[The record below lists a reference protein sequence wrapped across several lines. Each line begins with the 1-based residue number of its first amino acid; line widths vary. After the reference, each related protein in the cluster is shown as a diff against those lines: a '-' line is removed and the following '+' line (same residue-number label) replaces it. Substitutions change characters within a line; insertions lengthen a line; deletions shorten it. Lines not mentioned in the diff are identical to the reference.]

1 MEIEELCTKFTA
13 DLSDFRKKMETFTD
27 DLKRASGVTDELR
40 KEITNAMN
48 SSCDKVKKLGKE
60 MSSLADKQIKVSET
74 IAATKAKFEDYRS
87 MLSAIQEKLRTQ
99 REEMQKLIDKCHK
112 LTTVQ
117 KKQNEFIKETDGG
130 IEGIRKARKEITD
143 YIHDMSG
150 SYEELKKKIESYGGL
165 KPFDSEVKQLN
176 QLEADIKRAT
186 DELKHFDD
194 QLIKIQINP
203 EKLNTQSFSSL
214 GKEIETLRSKI
225 GSLKQSEMS
234 LSAQENSLNSAMANT
249 ALKLENLKKKAAAG
263 TESLNT
269 MRNRLNSASKETQK
283 STSRF
288 SRLSSTVGKVSRG
301 VLSFGKSALGFLKNK
316 LSSAGKS
323 STDLSHKLLNV
334 TKSIKRIG
342 IVALGLKLVK
352 SIFGELKSIVSNYI
366 SSNEELNSKV
376 EALKNSLG
384 KALAPVIQLIT
395 GLLERLMPY
404 VISVTNAIADML
416 SSLGIGAALK
426 STSSALD
433 GVTNSTKELSESQK
447 DLYGFDQITKVGDAS
462 SDSDKKSDNNAS
474 VSASQKLSN
483 YLQKLKDLWNSSDF
497 EGVGSTIAGS
507 LNKVISK
514 INALDWN
521 GIQDK
526 VNKTVGGITKSL
538 NGFIRDFDW
547 EGSAE
552 ILGKGIN
559 TVIGAINTFTIN
571 FDGKTFGKKIA
582 DFILKAIKTI
592 DWKKAGETIHNLIT
606 GLCDSIASFFER
618 LKEDEKESKTV
629 SKAIVKFLEGL
640 KLGDIIISIAKVLI
654 SIEGFLFEVVGNL
667 TNSFMDWVFKKLGIN
682 PDGTKAVS
690 IKTAIKAIIDGFKIE
705 NQVGSGVGSLIK
717 KLFGSNDD
725 NDVNLIANTEFRG
738 KSTSVLDKLFKRHED
753 TKDKNVTTTLN
764 GKENNSFS
772 KIKASWDW
780 IKEQGKSVTATIYG
794 KVADTFADAK
804 SKWDSIK
811 EKGKTATTT
820 IKGSVQNTF
829 SDLKTKWDSI
839 KESGKTALTT
849 ISGKV
854 QNTFADVKT
863 KWDSIKNKTNTDT
876 IAGAVKNTF
885 TSLKTKWDNIK
896 NKTNTA
902 TVKGSINN
910 AFNTA
915 KSKWDSIKNK
925 AVTVTANIKDN
936 ASETFKKIANNFIKF
951 INKAIDKINSKL
963 KVNFGGTISN
973 IFSKLGLNISNGS
986 YQLFSIPSIP
996 YLETGGII
1004 SKPTVAMVGEHG
1016 KEAVMPLENNTGWIT
1031 QLAHS
1036 IVSIMGSNSNSSSQG
1051 PIIIPIYIGGKHITD
1066 IVIDDV
1072 NKRTKATGNC
1082 PIKI

>member
-48 SSCDKVKKLGKE
+48 SSCDNVKKLGKE

-112 LTTVQ
+112 LTAVQ

-130 IEGIRKARKEITD
+130 IEGIRKTRKEITD

-301 VLSFGKSALGFLKNK
+301 VLSFGKSALGFLKNR

-323 STDLSHKLLNV
+323 STDLSHKILNV
-334 TKSIKRIG
+334 TKSIRRIG

-352 SIFGELKSIVSNYI
+352 SIFGELRSIVSNYI

-384 KALAPVIQLIT
+384 RALAPVIQLIT

-507 LNKVISK
+507 LNKVISQ

-526 VNKTVGGITKSL
+526 VNGFVLGIVKSL
-538 NGFIRDFDW
+538 NGFVSDFDW
-547 EGSAE
+547 SG
-552 ILGKGIN
+552 LGETLANGIN
-559 TVIGAINTFTIN
+559 TVIGALYTIVSN
-571 FDGKTFGKKIA
+571 LDWKAIGASLAKGLNNLVKKIDWAKAGKTIG
-582 DFILKAIKTI
+582 DAIK
-592 DWKKAGETIHNLIT
+592 
-606 GLCDSIASFFER
+606 GLLD
-618 LKEDEKESKTV
+618 L
-629 SKAIVKFLEGL
+629 IVKFIEDTDWQELGRKLAIFLKNIDWSGITSSLCEGL
-640 KLGDIIISIAKVLI
+640 GAALAGLAALLWGLI
-654 SIEGFLFEVVGNL
+654 EDAWNNVVKWWKDVAYKDGKFTLSGLLDGLNEGMKNI
-667 TNSFMDWVFKKLGIN
+667 WKW
-682 PDGTKAVS
+682 
-690 IKTAIKAIIDGFKIE
+690 IKENIFQPFIDGFKKAFGIHSPAKE
-705 NQVGSGVGSLIK
+705 MNEPGKQIWNGVLEGIKNAISNIKDWVQKNIFDKVQKAFDTAKQVVMNIGA
-717 KLFGSNDD
+717 KLSDSFNK
-725 NDVNLIANTEFRG
+725 A
-738 KSTSVLDKLFKRHED
+738 
-753 TKDKNVTTTLN
+753 
-764 GKENNSFS
+764 KE
-772 KIKASWDW
+772 KWDE
-780 IKEQGKSVTATIYG
+780 IKESGKNAAVTIKG
-794 KVADTFADAK
+794 KIADTFSNA
-804 SKWDSIK
+804 
-811 EKGKTATTT
+811 
-820 IKGSVQNTF
+820 
-829 SDLKTKWDSI
+829 KTKWDSI
-839 KESGKTALTT
+839 KDKVNLETIKGSVQKTFSNLK
-849 ISGKV
+849 S
-854 QNTFADVKT
+854 
-863 KWDSIKNKTNTDT
+863 KWD
-876 IAGAVKNTF
+876 G
-885 TSLKTKWDNIK
+885 IK

>member
-99 REEMQKLIDKCHK
+99 REEMQKLIDKYHK
-112 LTTVQ
+112 LTNIEE
-117 KKQNEFIKETDGG
+117 KRKSFLKDSGG
-130 IEGIRKARKEITD
+130 IEGVRKARKDITD
-143 YIHDMSG
+143 YIHDMSCE
-150 SYEELKKKIESYGGL
+150 YETYKKVIDNNTKTKADFKDFEKTKAKLQEIEDKIQRAKIELSS
-165 KPFDSEVKQLN
+165 FDKEL
-176 QLEADIKRAT
+176 RA
-186 DELKHFDD
+186 LS
-194 QLIKIQINP
+194 INP
-203 EKLNTQSFSSL
+203 KTLETTNLSNL
-214 GKEIETLRSKI
+214 GKEIESLRSKI

-249 ALKLENLKKKAAAG
+249 ALKLENLKKTAAAG
-263 TESLNT
+263 AESLNT
-269 MRNRLNSASKETQK
+269 MRNRLNSASKETQR
-283 STSRF
+283 STSGF
-288 SRLSSTVGKVSRG
+288 SRFSSTVGKASKG
-301 VLSFGKSALGFLKNK
+301 VLSLAKSALGFLKNR

-323 STDLSHKLLNV
+323 SADLSHKLLNV
-334 TKSIKRIG
+334 TKSIRRIG

-352 SIFGELKSIVSNYI
+352 SIFGELRSIVSNYI

-384 KALAPVIQLIT
+384 RALAPVIQLIT
-395 GLLERLMPY
+395 GLLEKLMPY

-507 LNKVISK
+507 LNNVISK

-526 VNKTVGGITKSL
+526 VNGFVLGIVKSL
-538 NGFIRDFDW
+538 NGFVNDFDW
-547 EGSAE
+547 SG
-552 ILGKGIN
+552 LGETLANGIN
-559 TVIGAINTFTIN
+559 TVIGALYTIVSN
-571 FDGKTFGKKIA
+571 LDWKAIGASLAKGLNNLVKKIDWAKAGKTIG
-582 DFILKAIKTI
+582 DAIK
-592 DWKKAGETIHNLIT
+592 
-606 GLCDSIASFFER
+606 GLLD
-618 LKEDEKESKTV
+618 L
-629 SKAIVKFLEGL
+629 IVKFIEDTDWQELGRKLAIFLKNIDWSGITSSLCEGL
-640 KLGDIIISIAKVLI
+640 GAVLAGLAALLWGL
-654 SIEGFLFEVVGNL
+654 IEDAWNNVVKWWK
-667 TNSFMDWVFKKLGIN
+667 DVAYK
-682 PDGTKAVS
+682 DGKFTLSGLLDGLNEGMKNIGKW
-690 IKTAIKAIIDGFKIE
+690 IKENIFQPFIDGFKKAFGIHSPAKE
-705 NQVGSGVGSLIK
+705 MNEPGKQIWNGVLEGIKNAISNIKDWVQKNIFDKVQKAFDTAKQVVMNIGA
-717 KLFGSNDD
+717 KLSDSFNK
-725 NDVNLIANTEFRG
+725 A
-738 KSTSVLDKLFKRHED
+738 
-753 TKDKNVTTTLN
+753 
-764 GKENNSFS
+764 KE
-772 KIKASWDW
+772 KWDE
-780 IKEQGKSVTATIYG
+780 IKESGKNAAVTIKG
-794 KVADTFADAK
+794 KIADTFSNA
-804 SKWDSIK
+804 
-811 EKGKTATTT
+811 
-820 IKGSVQNTF
+820 
-829 SDLKTKWDSI
+829 KTKWDSI
-839 KESGKTALTT
+839 KDKVNLET
-849 ISGKV
+849 I
-854 QNTFADVKT
+854 
-863 KWDSIKNKTNTDT
+863 
-876 IAGAVKNTF
+876 
-885 TSLKTKWDNIK
+885 
-896 NKTNTA
+896 
-902 TVKGSINN
+902 KGSVQKTFSNL
-910 AFNTA
+910 

-925 AVTVTANIKDN
+925 ANTSTIKGSVSNAFNSAKSKWDKLKSKTVTVTANAKDK
-936 ASETFKKIANNFIKF
+936 ATEVFKNIANSFIRF
-951 INKAIDKINSKL
+951 VNKAIDKINSKL
-963 KVNFGGTISN
+963 KISVSKTLSKVLNAIGVNV
-973 IFSKLGLNISNGS
+973 SNGS

-1036 IVSIMGSNSNSSSQG
+1036 IVSIMGGNSNSSNQG
-1051 PIIIPIYIGGKHITD
+1051 PIIIPIYIGNKHITD
-1066 IVIDDV
+1066 VVIDDV

>member
-1 MEIEELCTKFTA
+1 MEIEELCTRFTA
-13 DLSDFRKKMETFTD
+13 DLSDFRKKMATFTD

-60 MSSLADKQIKVSET
+60 MSSLADKQIKVSEA

-112 LTTVQ
+112 LTAVQ

-130 IEGIRKARKEITD
+130 IEGIRKARKEIID

-186 DELKHFDD
+186 DELKLFDD
-194 QLIKIQINP
+194 QLIKIQIDP

-263 TESLNT
+263 AESLNA

-288 SRLSSTVGKVSRG
+288 SRLSSTVGRASRG
-301 VLSFGKSALGFLKNK
+301 VLSFGKSALGFLKNR

-352 SIFGELKSIVSNYI
+352 SIFGELRSIVSNYI

-384 KALAPVIQLIT
+384 RALAPVIQLIT

-433 GVTNSTKELSESQK
+433 GVTNSTKELSESQR

-462 SDSDKKSDNNAS
+462 SDSDKQSDNSAS

-497 EGVGSTIAGS
+497 EGVGSAIAGS
-507 LNKVISK
+507 LNKVITK
-514 INALDWN
+514 VKNLDWD
-521 GIQDK
+521 GIQIK
-526 VNKTVGGITKSL
+526 VNKTVAGLTKSL
-538 NGFIRDFDW
+538 NGFIHDFDW
-547 EGSAE
+547 EGSAK
-552 ILGKGIN
+552 ILGEGIN
-559 TVIGAINTFTIN
+559 TVIGAINTFAIN
-571 FDGKTFGKKIA
+571 FDGKEFGKKIA
-582 DFILKAIKTI
+582 DFILTSIKTI
-592 DWKKAGETIHNLIT
+592 DWKNAGETIHNLIT
-606 GLCDSIASFFER
+606 RLCDAIASFF
-618 LKEDEKESKTV
+618 DELTAGEEESQTI
-629 SKAIVKFLEGL
+629 SNAIVDFLEGL
-640 KLGDIIISIAKVLI
+640 QIGDILI
-654 SIEGFLFEVVGNL
+654 SIGKVIISFTKLSFVTLGNL
-667 TNSFMDWVFKKLGIN
+667 SEKFGAWFTEKCESYGAWMEEHVNGWIDKQIDKIKNWFINKWNEFCDWI
-682 PDGTKAVS
+682 
-690 IKTAIKAIIDGFKIE
+690 
-705 NQVGSGVGSLIK
+705 SGGCL
-717 KLFGSNDD
+717 DD
-725 NDVNLIANTEFRG
+725 IVNLSEKFGAWFEEKMGELGNW
-738 KSTSVLDKLFKRHED
+738 
-753 TKDKNVTTTLN
+753 
-764 GKENNSFS
+764 FS
-772 KIKASWDW
+772 KIFGLNKDDDSVDVKVNATLDGKTTSSFDKSLGLWNSIKDKWNTSELKGKLNETFTKA
-780 IKEQGKSVTATIYG
+780 KE
-794 KVADTFADAK
+794 
-804 SKWDSIK
+804 KWDSIK
-811 EKGKTATTT
+811 EKGKETVATV
-820 IKGSVQNTF
+820 KGKVADTF
-829 SDLKTKWDSI
+829 SNVKTKWDSI
-839 KESGKTALTT
+839 KEKGKSAVTT
-849 ISGKV
+849 IKGSV
-854 QNTFADVKT
+854 QKTFSNLKS
-863 KWDSIKNKTNTDT
+863 KWDCIKNKTNTST
-876 IAGAVKNTF
+876 I
-885 TSLKTKWDNIK
+885 
-896 NKTNTA
+896 
-902 TVKGSINN
+902 KGSVSN
-910 AFNTA
+910 AFNSA
-915 KSKWDSIKNK
+915 KSKWDKLKNK
-925 AVTVTANIKDN
+925 TVTVTANAKDK
-936 ASETFKKIANNFIKF
+936 ATEVFKGIANSFIRF

-963 KVNFGGTISN
+963 KISVGYTL
-973 IFSKLGLNISNGS
+973 SKILKGLGMNVSGGS